1 MRIVMWKRFSYAFAL
16 VAVAAIAVFA
26 RDIRIISV
34 RDDCDKATFN
44 ATFGPGICVGDG
56 DTTVEEF
63 LAEFDATGNV
73 EKWRFNNDRTE
84 ADRTVKAENRGGET
98 HTFTPVAHFG
108 GGFISRLNGD
118 QEPLTECVGD
128 DPVLD
133 DNGNFVPGPDAG
145 PFIPAGRSA
154 TMALTKG
161 THRFQCC
168 IHPWMRSTVTVR

>member
-1 MRIVMWKRFSYAFAL
+1 MWKRFSYAFAL

-145 PFIPAGRSA
+145 PFIPAGRST